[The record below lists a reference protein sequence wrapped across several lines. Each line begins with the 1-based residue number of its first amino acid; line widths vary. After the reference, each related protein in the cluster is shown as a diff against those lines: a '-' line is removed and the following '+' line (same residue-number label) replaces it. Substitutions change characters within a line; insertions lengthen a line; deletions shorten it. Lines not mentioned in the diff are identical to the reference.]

1 MSGFLFVSK
10 QKRFFDIYKQKNRNS
25 MSVDKKFKKLD
36 DISHVILRPGMYI
49 GSIKPHTASKWVVEE
64 GKMTQREI
72 TYNPGFLKIFDEI
85 VTNSVDESKREG
97 SKLNIIKVD
106 LDRETNKVTI
116 WDNGG
121 IPVLKNTEHD
131 EWIPEMVFSNLK
143 AGSNFDDTEERS
155 WAGTNGVGSTLTNIY
170 SKEFKISTCDGKN
183 HFTQTFT
190 NNMRERTQPVVKK
203 AKSNHTEISYITDLE
218 KFGLTDIDDDHY
230 KMIEKRIYDIAA
242 CNTGLKIYFNGNLI
256 NINSFEDYIKLY
268 TEEYFYEFKKDKTW
282 SLGIALS
289 QNGFQQVSFANTT
302 ETYDGGTHVDYVMNQ
317 IIVSLREFF
326 LKKHK
331 VDIKPSELKQHMFL
345 FLDATVINPSFS
357 SQTKEKLI
365 TEVKEFGTTFEV
377 SNKLIQSILKSEIVN
392 SILDW
397 IQQKKNAE
405 DSKLQRDLNKKLTKI
420 KVEKLIDAKG
430 KDRWKYSIGLF
441 EGDSAI
447 SAFRKYRTPETMGAF
462 ALKGKFVN
470 VSEITNQKLVQN
482 DEAVNLMA
490 SIGLKLGQE
499 IDVRNLRYGRVLIFT
514 DADMDGNAIS
524 ALLINFFYK
533 YWPDMFER
541 KMIYKVETPIV
552 VAIPKAKSKKK
563 VLFYTQGEYNT
574 WAEQNDLKQFEIKY
588 KKGLA
593 ALVDDEYD
601 DIINRPRLTLITKDE
616 ASKGSLE
623 TWFGK
628 SADLRKNELLK

>member
-1 MSGFLFVSK
+1 
-10 QKRFFDIYKQKNRNS
+10 
-25 MSVDKKFKKLD
+25 
-36 DISHVILRPGMYI
+36 MYI
-49 GSIKPHTASKWVVEE
+49 GSIKPHTANKWIVEE
-64 GKMTQREI
+64 GKMAQREI

-97 SKLNIIKVD
+97 SKLNTVKID
-106 LDRETNKVTI
+106 LDRKTNKVTI

-121 IPVLKNTEHD
+121 IPVVKNTEHD

-155 WAGTNGVGSTLTNIY
+155 WAGTNGVGSTITNIY

-183 HFTQTFT
+183 SFKQTFS
-190 NNMRERTQPVVKK
+190 NNMRERTQPVIKK
-203 AKSNHTEISYITDLE
+203 AKANHTEISYITDLE
-218 KFGLTDIDDDHY
+218 KFGLTEIDDDHY

-242 CNTGLKIYFNGNLI
+242 CNTGLKIYFNGDLI

-282 SLGIALS
+282 SLAIALS

-377 SNKLIQSILKSEIVN
+377 SPKLIQSILKSEIVN

-490 SIGLKLGQE
+490 SIGLKLGQP
-499 IDVRNLRYGRVLIFT
+499 IDVKNLRYGRVLIFT

-533 YWPDMFER
+533 YWPDVFER

-552 VAIPKAKSKKK
+552 VAIPKAKTKKK
-563 VLFYTQGEYNT
+563 ILFYTQNEYNT
-574 WAEQNDLKQFEIKY
+574 WAEENDLKQFEIKY

>member
-1 MSGFLFVSK
+1 
-10 QKRFFDIYKQKNRNS
+10 

-49 GSIKPHTASKWVVEE
+49 GSIKPHTANKWIVEE
-64 GKMTQREI
+64 GKMLQREI

-97 SKLNIIKVD
+97 SKLNTVKID
-106 LDRETNKVTI
+106 LDRKTNKVTI

-121 IPVLKNTEHD
+121 IPVVKNTEHD

-183 HFTQTFT
+183 SFVQTFS
-190 NNMRERTQPVVKK
+190 NNMRERTKPVVKK
-203 AKSNHTEISYITDLE
+203 AKANHTEISYITDLE

-242 CNTGLKIYFNGNLI
+242 CNTGLKIYFNGALI
-256 NINSFEDYIKLY
+256 NINSFDDYIKLY

-377 SNKLIQSILKSEIVN
+377 SPKLIQSILKSEIVN

-552 VAIPKAKSKKK
+552 VAIPKAKTKKK
-563 VLFYTQGEYNT
+563 VLFYTQSEYNE
-574 WAEQNDLKQFEIKY
+574 WSEQNDLKQFEIKY

>member
-1 MSGFLFVSK
+1 
-10 QKRFFDIYKQKNRNS
+10 

-49 GSIKPHTASKWVVEE
+49 GSIKPHTANKWIVEE
-64 GKMTQREI
+64 GKMLQREI

-97 SKLNIIKVD
+97 SKLNTVKID
-106 LDRETNKVTI
+106 LDRKTNKVTI

-121 IPVLKNTEHD
+121 IPVVKNTEHD

-183 HFTQTFT
+183 SFVQTFS

-203 AKSNHTEISYITDLE
+203 AKANHTEISYITDLE

-242 CNTGLKIYFNGNLI
+242 CNTGLKIYFNGTLI
-256 NINSFEDYIKLY
+256 NINSFDDYIKLY

-377 SNKLIQSILKSEIVN
+377 SPKLIQSILKSEIVN

-441 EGDSAI
+441 EGESAI

-552 VAIPKAKSKKK
+552 VAIPKAKTKKK
-563 VLFYTQGEYNT
+563 VLFYTQSEYNE
-574 WAEQNDLKQFEIKY
+574 WSEQNDLKQFEIKY

-593 ALVDDEYD
+593 ALVGDEYD